1 MGIKKKTG
9 IALAIIVL
17 VGGLM
22 LMGCGN
28 SAATSE
34 MGKILQSFEKK
45 ITELSESLKK
55 NDTNRIVEIE
65 KEITDLKDSWA
76 TKRYEYGD
84 ELTPQEMDRMV
95 KEFNRIIARFN
106 EIEKKNIG

>member
-9 IALAIIVL
+9 IALAIILL
-17 VGGLM
+17 VGSLV

-28 SAATSE
+28 STATSE
-34 MGKILQSFEKK
+34 MGKILQSFEIK

-55 NDTNRIVEIE
+55 NDTNKIVEIE
-65 KEITDLKDSWA
+65 KEIADLKDSWA
-76 TKRYEYGD
+76 TKRNEYGD
-84 ELTPQEMDRMV
+84 ELTPQKMEGMV
-95 KEFNRIIARFN
+95 REFNRIIARFN